1 MTFFY
6 KYLCGGFLN
15 RTEELMGQ
23 TTDEDTLLNLE
34 FLRLELL
41 TFIDGF
47 PFKGFYFPVSYLE
60 GAQVDFQK
68 LIEWTTFES
77 SKDFADLISRYIQFN
92 TYITEGWFD
101 STDFSSTSSFF
112 YISSYWHDER
122 GSCREH
128 DKQYC
133 LHEYCSGSGQSQ
145 CSKEMFSLQEN
156 MYFKISVHLVAPEQT
171 LFYKP
176 FLNLSG
182 NFFCK

>member
-23 TTDEDTLLNLE
+23 TTDEVTLLNLE

-77 SKDFADLISRYIQFN
+77 SKDYVDLISRYIHFN

-112 YISSYWHDER
+112 KFPVI
-122 GSCREH
+122 GMMREAVV
-128 DKQYC
+128 
-133 LHEYCSGSGQSQ
+133 
-145 CSKEMFSLQEN
+145 EN
-156 MYFKISVHLVAPEQT
+156 MTNNIVSMNTVLDQV
-171 LFYKP
+171 
-176 FLNLSG
+176 NLSVPKKC
-182 NFFCK
+182 FLYKKIL